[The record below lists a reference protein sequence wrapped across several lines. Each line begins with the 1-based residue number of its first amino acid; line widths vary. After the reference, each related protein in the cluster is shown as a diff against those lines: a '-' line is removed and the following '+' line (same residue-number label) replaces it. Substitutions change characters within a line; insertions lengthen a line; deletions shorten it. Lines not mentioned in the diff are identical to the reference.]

1 LMMNLQKI
9 FDAIIA
15 LNHYSKEKYQFPII
29 YDFKI
34 RQELLNNA
42 RDLKLVANNYHN
54 RVYDNPLLIIKNLSN
69 PKHQLAATIQLEGG
83 ARSEGV
89 TLIKKEQLKAI
100 KIDDITNKNV
110 GVIETKEKG
119 GKVGDVFILIKTYE
133 TLQNFFLQNDTSY
146 FKISYQEYI
155 DDIKTTCQK
164 LNISHHGSHGF
175 RWTFAQNRV
184 REYQNH
190 GYTYEQALQGVSWE
204 MKHYRASITEHYLGH

>member
-1 LMMNLQKI
+1 M
-9 FDAIIA
+9 
-15 LNHYSKEKYQFPII
+15 
-29 YDFKI
+29 
-34 RQELLNNA
+34 
-42 RDLKLVANNYHN
+42 
-54 RVYDNPLLIIKNLSN
+54 
-69 PKHQLAATIQLEGG
+69 
-83 ARSEGV
+83 
-89 TLIKKEQLKAI
+89 
-100 KIDDITNKNV
+100 

-119 GKVGDVFILIKTYE
+119 GKVGDVFISIKTYE

-164 LNISHHGSHGF
+164 LNIPHHGSHGF

>member
-1 LMMNLQKI
+1 M
-9 FDAIIA
+9 
-15 LNHYSKEKYQFPII
+15 
-29 YDFKI
+29 
-34 RQELLNNA
+34 
-42 RDLKLVANNYHN
+42 
-54 RVYDNPLLIIKNLSN
+54 
-69 PKHQLAATIQLEGG
+69 
-83 ARSEGV
+83 
-89 TLIKKEQLKAI
+89 
-100 KIDDITNKNV
+100 
-110 GVIETKEKG
+110 
-119 GKVGDVFILIKTYE
+119 FISTKTYE

-164 LNISHHGSHGF
+164 LNIPHHGSHGF